1 MFKWFGKEEKLSE
14 KLMDKFNKLPV
25 PQEIENAAKLYY
37 ESSKGSLREMSN
49 DDLCGYI
56 LAERQTFIEAGKDRT
71 EETFYKMFDSLTK
84 IKYNL
89 DLKWE

>member
-1 MFKWFGKEEKLSE
+1 MLRWFRKREKLSE
-14 KLMDKFNKLPV
+14 KLMDTFNEFPV

-37 ESSKGSLREMSN
+37 EASKGRLRDMSN

-56 LAERQTFIEAGKDRT
+56 LAECQAFVEAGKDRT
-71 EETFYKMFDSLTK
+71 KDTFYQMFGSVMKTK
-84 IKYNL
+84 YDL